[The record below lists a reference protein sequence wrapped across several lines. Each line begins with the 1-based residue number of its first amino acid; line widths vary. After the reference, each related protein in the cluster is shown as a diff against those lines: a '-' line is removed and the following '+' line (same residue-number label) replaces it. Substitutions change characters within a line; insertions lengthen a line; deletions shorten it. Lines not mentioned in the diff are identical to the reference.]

1 VATFGDHPDFM
12 WVPFVEDLRTS
23 AGRLIHPVC
32 FATAHGVEALVA
44 VMHRHDDLVRR
55 ASYYTFIKEM
65 RREEDYR
72 AMMRD
77 VDG

>member
-1 VATFGDHPDFM
+1 
-12 WVPFVEDLRTS
+12 
-23 AGRLIHPVC
+23 
-32 FATAHGVEALVA
+32 VEALVA

-77 VDG
+77 VDE